1 MRKLRKTAEFLLDMI
16 YPKKCPLCHEVL
28 KDRNKLLC
36 GKCAGKIRP
45 FSSSLCMKCGKPVKM
60 EEEYCVVCREG
71 GHYFTEGR
79 SIFPYGEIW
88 RQSLVRFKYYGCR
101 EYGDFYAK
109 AMSVY
114 GRRYLERWKPQL
126 IVPVPLHPAKK
137 RMRGFNQA
145 AYLAERLSCY
155 TGIPWTD
162 SLVLKIRN
170 TRSQKKLDALKH
182 MKLHINWMIFP
193 YWWLM
198 MYTPQGVLWMLWRYV
213 LQRPVHRLFI
223 SSQCA
228 REGSERAKKCFS

>member
-1 MRKLRKTAEFLLDMI
+1 MCREDQAVFRITLHEMWKTGEDGRR
-16 YPKKCPLCHEVL
+16 V
-28 KDRNKLLC
+28 LC
-36 GKCAGKIRP
+36 GLQGRRP
-45 FSSSLCMKCGKPVKM
+45 L
-60 EEEYCVVCREG
+60 
-71 GHYFTEGR
+71 FTEGR

-155 TGIPWTD
+155 TGIHGQT
-162 SLVLKIRN
+162 V
-170 TRSQKKLDALKH
+170 
-182 MKLHINWMIFP
+182 
-193 YWWLM
+193 
-198 MYTPQGVLWMLWRYV
+198 
-213 LQRPVHRLFI
+213 
-223 SSQCA
+223 
-228 REGSERAKKCFS
+228 

>member
-1 MRKLRKTAEFLLDMI
+1 MKKIKEKCLDVL
-16 YPKKCPLCHEVL
+16 YPPRCPA
-28 KDRNKLLC
+28 C
-36 GKCAGKIRP
+36 GGILEDKQRSICPQCESIFHP
-45 FSSSLCMKCGKPVKM
+45 VSEYYCMKCGKPVKM

-88 RQSLVRFKYYGCR
+88 RQSRVRFKYYGCR

-170 TRSQKKLDALKH
+170 TRSQKKLDALQRRNNLRKAYEVTH
-182 MKLHINWMIFP
+182 KLDDISI
-193 YWWLM
+193 LVVDDV
-198 MYTPQGVLWMLWRYV
+198 YTTGSTMDAMAICLTEAGAQAVYFLTV
-213 LQRPVHRLFI
+213 
-223 SSQCA
+223 CA
-228 REGSERAKKCFS
+228 GRQ

>member
-1 MRKLRKTAEFLLDMI
+1 MRKLRKTAGFLLDMI

-45 FSSSLCMKCGKPVKM
+45 FSGSLCMKCGKPVKM

-88 RQSLVRFKYYGCR
+88 RQSLIRFKYYGCR

-145 AYLAERLSCY
+145 AYLAERISRY
-155 TGIPWTD
+155 TGIPAD
-162 SLVLKIRN
+162 MGLVQKNIK
-170 TRSQKKLDALKH
+170 TKSQKKLNA
-182 MKLHINWMIFP
+182 
-193 YWWLM
+193 
-198 MYTPQGVLWMLWRYV
+198 
-213 LQRPVHRLFI
+213 LQRRKNLEKAFCVTGDVRGKDILVI
-223 SSQCA
+223 DDVYTT
-228 REGSERAKKCFS
+228 GSTIDAMASCLKKKGAENVYFLTVCIGRT